1 MNNPF
6 YGVACQTLFRFVD
19 RQDLQIK
26 PLNVPQLK
34 GFAWRALWIGRQGSV
49 RRGGQGKLIF
59 MSAPQST
66 SSPEVSHLQIANHY
80 RWSLL
85 TAYCYTQ
92 GLLPKHKKKL
102 AKLKGFYSSKKRLFQ
117 NIIGLY
123 WLTAQL
129 DFIRLTYLGAVS
141 ASLFCSNYFYF
152 L

>member
-19 RQDLQIK
+19 CQDLQIK

-49 RRGGQGKLIF
+49 GRGGQGKLIF

-66 SSPEVSHLQIANHY
+66 SSSEVSHLQIANHY

-85 TAYCYTQ
+85 NAYWYTQ

-102 AKLKGFYSSKKRLFQ
+102 AKLKGFYNSRFKH
-117 NIIGLY
+117 IGVIFDNCPTRFHPLR
-123 WLTAQL
+123 A
-129 DFIRLTYLGAVS
+129 YLGATS
-141 ASLFCSNYFYF
+141 ASLFCSNYLYS